1 MSQDEIE
8 DVMDEFY
15 QNDIQ
20 ILVCTSIIESGL
32 DIPNVNTIIVE
43 DADHFGLA
51 QLYQIKGRVGRSN
64 RLAYA
69 YFFFHDSGK
78 LTEEARKRLKALKE
92 FTELGSGYKIAMQDL
107 NIRGAGDILGS
118 EQAGFVDSLGYE
130 AYMELLEEV
139 IKEKTLQT
147 SALADKNR
155 HDFELTFSL
164 DAHIP
169 EEYGTKEQRISM
181 YRELSDCNTDEKIK
195 DFAEKLKDVY
205 GPYPEEVN
213 SLLIKKK
220 IENYLNSGFVSR
232 FVEGLGFYTITMSED
247 FCRKPQLFKKLDEY
261 LRPLSVKLRLRV
273 NNQQMEFLLTKTKDY
288 LSDLLY
294 LVQSLEDA
302 YRQS

>member
-1 MSQDEIE
+1 
-8 DVMDEFY
+8 
-15 QNDIQ
+15 
-20 ILVCTSIIESGL
+20 
-32 DIPNVNTIIVE
+32 
-43 DADHFGLA
+43 
-51 QLYQIKGRVGRSN
+51 
-64 RLAYA
+64 
-69 YFFFHDSGK
+69 
-78 LTEEARKRLKALKE
+78 
-92 FTELGSGYKIAMQDL
+92 
-107 NIRGAGDILGS
+107 
-118 EQAGFVDSLGYE
+118 
-130 AYMELLEEV
+130 MELLEEV

-213 SLLIKKK
+213 ARLIKKK
-220 IENYLNSGFVSR
+220 IENYLNSGFVAR